1 MATEEKMDVKERF
14 KYLRMMKR
22 RYEKADH
29 KTKGR
34 LLDEMEAITSL
45 HRKHLIVRMNGP
57 GPRRRKRRRE
67 RSRHYGEDVE
77 EAIAIIADTLDWI
90 CAERLKPGLPQM
102 ARHLAAFGEMEV
114 DEELLAKMERISIST
129 VRRVVQRV
137 QPEGPRLP
145 RARQG
150 RRSDSA
156 AQMLVPVS
164 VIPWDEP
171 SPGHFEVDLVHH
183 SRSGVEGDFICTI
196 QCIDVLTGWSERFGI
211 KGHTF
216 GVMWRAFQTFAR
228 HCPLPVREV
237 HSDNGS
243 EFINPSLIG
252 YFGEHLVH
260 IEQTRG
266 EPGVK
271 NHNRFVEQKNSSLVR
286 AYFTDLYLH
295 TPEHLELMND
305 IYADMWLYYNFFQ
318 PVLRQVERKVVQ
330 RPNGT
335 YSVRRKQ
342 DEAKTPLDRLLAAK
356 PPISRETRLR
366 LQKLRAETNP
376 RALKRSIHQKLNRI
390 YQLAEEDERRGA

>member
-1 MATEEKMDVKERF
+1 
-14 KYLRMMKR
+14 
-22 RYEKADH
+22 
-29 KTKGR
+29 
-34 LLDEMEAITSL
+34 
-45 HRKHLIVRMNGP
+45 MNEP
-57 GPRRRKRRRE
+57 GPYRRRRRRE
-67 RSRHYGEDVE
+67 RSRYYGEDVE

-102 ARHLAAFGEMEV
+102 AKQLTAFGEMEV
-114 DEELLAKMERISIST
+114 DEELLQKLERISIST
-129 VRRVVQRV
+129 VRRIVQRV
-137 QPEGPRLP
+137 QPEGSRLP
-145 RARQG
+145 RARRG

-196 QCIDVLTGWSERFGI
+196 QCIDVLTGWSERFAI

-266 EPGVK
+266 KPGVK

-295 TPEHLELMND
+295 TPEHLALMND

-318 PVLRQVERKVVQ
+318 PILRQVERKVVQ
-330 RPNGT
+330 RPNGI

-342 DEAKTPLDRLLAAK
+342 DKAKTPLDRLLVAK

-376 RALKRSIHQKLNRI
+376 RALKRSIHQKLDRI
-390 YQLAEEDERRGA
+390 YQLAEEDERRSA

>member
-1 MATEEKMDVKERF
+1 MATEEEMDVKERF

-22 RYEKADH
+22 RYEKVDR

-34 LLDEMEAITSL
+34 LLDEMEAITGL
-45 HRKHLIVRMNGP
+45 HRKHLIVRMNESGP
-57 GPRRRKRRRE
+57 YRRKRKRE
-67 RSRHYGEDVE
+67 RSRYYGEDVE

-102 ARHLAAFGEMEV
+102 AKQLAAFGEMEV
-114 DEELLAKMERISIST
+114 DEELLQKLERISIST
-129 VRRVVQRV
+129 VRRIVQRV

-145 RARQG
+145 RARRG

-183 SRSGVEGDFICTI
+183 SRSDVEGDFICTI
-196 QCIDVLTGWSERFGI
+196 QCIDVLTGWSERFAI

-216 GVMWRAFQTFAR
+216 GVMWRAFQTFDR

-243 EFINPSLIG
+243 EFINASLIG

-260 IEQTRG
+260 IKQTRG
-266 EPGVK
+266 EPGIK

-295 TPEHLELMND
+295 TSEHLELMND
-305 IYADMWLYYNFFQ
+305 IYTDMWLYYNFFQ
-318 PVLRQVERKVVQ
+318 PVLRQI
-330 RPNGT
+330 G
-335 YSVRRKQ
+335 
-342 DEAKTPLDRLLAAK
+342 
-356 PPISRETRLR
+356 
-366 LQKLRAETNP
+366 RA
-376 RALKRSIHQKLNRI
+376 HV
-390 YQLAEEDERRGA
+390 